1 MKFRKAMTA
10 LAMSSAMVMA
20 VPGVLEAKTTSF
32 DDEGVVY
39 YKVEQDGTVKSIAEE
54 DYEAARK
61 EAGSQE
67 QETEVDVSDE
77 SSYSGIIFNGEADG
91 SWYISEDDDRV
102 VMSGGKASVGE
113 TTEED
118 TTVMTQGG
126 ENESGAVYFQ
136 SVENSADAY
145 GTYSTKEE
153 AKRIKEYGEAGI
165 TQDDDGSWMWEGQ
178 KVRIL
183 LDDDGSIYMSN
194 ADQKKENGVY
204 LYVERNESGEIKK
217 VNAVDA
223 KEILEELAL
232 CDAQKDEGE

>member
-32 DDEGVVY
+32 EDEGVVY

-165 TQDDDGSWMWEGQ
+165 TQDDDGSWMWESQ

-183 LDDDGSIYMSN
+183 LDDDGSIYISN

-232 CDAQKDEGE
+232 CDAQKDE

>member
-32 DDEGVVY
+32 EDEGVVY

-223 KEILEELAL
+223 KEILEELSL
-232 CDAQKDEGE
+232 CDAQKDE

>member
-1 MKFRKAMTA
+1 MKFRKAMMA
-10 LAMSSAMVMA
+10 LAMGSAMMMA
-20 VPGVLEAKTTSF
+20 VPGVLEAKTMSF

-102 VMSGGKASVGE
+102 VMSGGKASVGG

-194 ADQKKENGVY
+194 ADQEKENGVY
-204 LYVERNESGEIKK
+204 LYVERNESGEIKN

-232 CDAQKDEGE
+232 CDAQKDE

>member
-20 VPGVLEAKTTSF
+20 VPGVLEAKTMSF

-39 YKVEQDGTVKSIAEE
+39 YKVEQDGTVKSITEE

-165 TQDDDGSWMWEGQ
+165 TQDDDGSWMWESQ

-232 CDAQKDEGE
+232 CDAQKDE

>member
-32 DDEGVVY
+32 EDEGVVY

-91 SWYISEDDDRV
+91 SWYISEADDRV

-232 CDAQKDEGE
+232 CDAQKDE

>member
-1 MKFRKAMTA
+1 
-10 LAMSSAMVMA
+10 MVMT
-20 VPGVLEAKTTSF
+20 VPGVLEAKTASF
-32 DDEGVVY
+32 DDGGVTY
-39 YKVEQDGTVKSIAEE
+39 YKVERDGTVKSITEE
-54 DYEAARK
+54 DYEAAREK
-61 EAGSQE
+61 AASEDM
-67 QETEVDVSDE
+67 ETEMEVDASDE
-77 SSYSGIIFNGEADG
+77 SSYSGIVFNGEADG
-91 SWYISEDDDRV
+91 SWYITEEDDKTV
-102 VMSGGKASVGE
+102 LSEGNASDD

-153 AKRIKEYGEAGI
+153 AKRIKEYGKAGI

-232 CDAQKDEGE
+232 CDAQKDE

>member
-32 DDEGVVY
+32 EDEGVVY

-102 VMSGGKASVGE
+102 VMSGGKVSVGE

-165 TQDDDGSWMWEGQ
+165 TQDDDGSWMWRSQ

-232 CDAQKDEGE
+232 CDAQKDE

>member
-1 MKFRKAMTA
+1 MKFRKAMMA
-10 LAMSSAMVMA
+10 LAMSSTMAMT

-32 DDEGVVY
+32 EDEGVVY

-102 VMSGGKASVGE
+102 VMSGGKASVGG

-153 AKRIKEYGEAGI
+153 AKRIKEYGKAGI

-232 CDAQKDEGE
+232 CDAQKDE

>member
-32 DDEGVVY
+32 EDEGVVY

-217 VNAVDA
+217 VSAVDA

-232 CDAQKDEGE
+232 CDAQKDE

>member
-223 KEILEELAL
+223 EEILEELAL
-232 CDAQKDEGE
+232 CVAQKDE

>member
-1 MKFRKAMTA
+1 MKFRKAMMA
-10 LAMSSAMVMA
+10 LAMSSTMVMT

-32 DDEGVVY
+32 DDGGVTY

-217 VNAVDA
+217 VNAVAA

-232 CDAQKDEGE
+232 SDAQKDE

>member
-1 MKFRKAMTA
+1 MKFRKAMMA
-10 LAMSSAMVMA
+10 LAMSSTMVMT

-32 DDEGVVY
+32 DDGGVTY
-39 YKVEQDGTVKSIAEE
+39 YKVEQDGTVKSITEE

-77 SSYSGIIFNGEADG
+77 SSYSGIVFNGEADG

-136 SVENSADAY
+136 SVENGKDAY

-194 ADQKKENGVY
+194 ADQEKENGVY
-204 LYVERNESGEIKK
+204 LYVERNESGEIKN

-232 CDAQKDEGE
+232 CDAQKDE

>member
-32 DDEGVVY
+32 DDGGVTY

-153 AKRIKEYGEAGI
+153 AKRIKEYGEVGI

-232 CDAQKDEGE
+232 CDAQKDE

>member
-10 LAMSSAMVMA
+10 LAMSSAMAMA

-32 DDEGVVY
+32 DDGGVTY

-102 VMSGGKASVGE
+102 VMSGGKASVGG

-232 CDAQKDEGE
+232 CDAQKDE

>member
-32 DDEGVVY
+32 DDGGVTY

-102 VMSGGKASVGE
+102 VMSGGKASVGG

-153 AKRIKEYGEAGI
+153 AKRIKEYGKAGI

-232 CDAQKDEGE
+232 CDAQKDE

>member
-1 MKFRKAMTA
+1 MKFRKAMMA
-10 LAMSSAMVMA
+10 LAMSSTMVMT

-32 DDEGVVY
+32 DDGGVTY
-39 YKVEQDGTVKSIAEE
+39 YKVEQDGTVKSITEE

-67 QETEVDVSDE
+67 QETEMDVSDE

-102 VMSGGKASVGE
+102 VLSGGKASVGE

-145 GTYSTKEE
+145 GTYGTKEE

-165 TQDDDGSWMWEGQ
+165 TQNDDGSWMWEGQ

-232 CDAQKDEGE
+232 CDAQKDE

>member
-1 MKFRKAMTA
+1 MKFRKAMMA
-10 LAMSSAMVMA
+10 LAMSSTMAMT

-32 DDEGVVY
+32 DDGGVTY

-204 LYVERNESGEIKK
+204 LYVERNESGEIKN

-232 CDAQKDEGE
+232 CDAQKDE

>member
-1 MKFRKAMTA
+1 MKFRKAMMA

-32 DDEGVVY
+32 EDEGVVY

-102 VMSGGKASVGE
+102 VMSGGKASAGE

-153 AKRIKEYGEAGI
+153 AKRSKEYGEAGI

-232 CDAQKDEGE
+232 CDAQKDE

>member
-1 MKFRKAMTA
+1 MKFRKAMMA
-10 LAMSSAMVMA
+10 LAMSSTMAMT

-32 DDEGVVY
+32 DDGGVTY

-102 VMSGGKASVGE
+102 VMSGGKASAGE

-153 AKRIKEYGEAGI
+153 AKRSKEYGEAGI

-194 ADQKKENGVY
+194 ADQEKENGVY
-204 LYVERNESGEIKK
+204 LYVERNESGEIKN

-232 CDAQKDEGE
+232 CDAQKDE

>member
-1 MKFRKAMTA
+1 
-10 LAMSSAMVMA
+10 
-20 VPGVLEAKTTSF
+20 
-32 DDEGVVY
+32 
-39 YKVEQDGTVKSIAEE
+39 
-54 DYEAARK
+54 
-61 EAGSQE
+61 
-67 QETEVDVSDE
+67 
-77 SSYSGIIFNGEADG
+77 
-91 SWYISEDDDRV
+91 
-102 VMSGGKASVGE
+102 
-113 TTEED
+113 
-118 TTVMTQGG
+118 MTQGG

-153 AKRIKEYGEAGI
+153 AKRIKEYGEVGI

-194 ADQKKENGVY
+194 ADQEKENGVY
-204 LYVERNESGEIKK
+204 LYVERNESGEIKN

-232 CDAQKDEGE
+232 CDAQKDE

>member
-32 DDEGVVY
+32 EDEGVVY

-102 VMSGGKASVGE
+102 VMSGGKVSVGE

-165 TQDDDGSWMWEGQ
+165 TQDDDGSWMWESQ

-232 CDAQKDEGE
+232 CDAQKDE

>member
-32 DDEGVVY
+32 EDEGVVY

-102 VMSGGKASVGE
+102 AMSGGKASVGE

-165 TQDDDGSWMWEGQ
+165 TQDDDGSWMWESQ

-232 CDAQKDEGE
+232 CDAQKDE

>member
-1 MKFRKAMTA
+1 
-10 LAMSSAMVMA
+10 MA

-32 DDEGVVY
+32 EDEGVVY

-232 CDAQKDEGE
+232 CDAQKDE

>member
-32 DDEGVVY
+32 EDEGVVY

-77 SSYSGIIFNGEADG
+77 NSYSGIIFNGEADG

-165 TQDDDGSWMWEGQ
+165 TQDDDGSWMWESQ

-232 CDAQKDEGE
+232 CDAQKDE

>member
-1 MKFRKAMTA
+1 MKFRKAMMA
-10 LAMSSAMVMA
+10 LAMSSTMAMT

-32 DDEGVVY
+32 DDGGVTY

-153 AKRIKEYGEAGI
+153 AKRIKEYGKAGI
-165 TQDDDGSWMWEGQ
+165 TQEDDGSWMWEGQ

-183 LDDDGSIYMSN
+183 LDDDGNIYMSN

-232 CDAQKDEGE
+232 CDAQKDE

>member
-32 DDEGVVY
+32 EDEGVVY

-165 TQDDDGSWMWEGQ
+165 TQDDDGSWMWESQ

-223 KEILEELAL
+223 KEILGELAL
-232 CDAQKDEGE
+232 CDAQKDE

>member
-32 DDEGVVY
+32 EDEGVVY

-153 AKRIKEYGEAGI
+153 AKRIKEYVEAGI

-194 ADQKKENGVY
+194 ANQKKENGVY

-232 CDAQKDEGE
+232 CDAQKDE

>member
-32 DDEGVVY
+32 EDEGVVY

-91 SWYISEDDDRV
+91 SWYISEADDRV

-126 ENESGAVYFQ
+126 ENESGVVYFQ

-232 CDAQKDEGE
+232 CDAQKDE

>member
-1 MKFRKAMTA
+1 MKFRKAMMA
-10 LAMSSAMVMA
+10 LAMSSTMVMA
-20 VPGVLEAKTTSF
+20 VPGGLEAKTTSF
-32 DDEGVVY
+32 EDEGVVY

-102 VMSGGKASVGE
+102 VMSGGKASVGG

-232 CDAQKDEGE
+232 CDAQKDE

>member
-32 DDEGVVY
+32 EDEGVVY

-204 LYVERNESGEIKK
+204 LYVERNESGEIKR

-232 CDAQKDEGE
+232 CDAQKDE

>member
-20 VPGVLEAKTTSF
+20 VLGVLEAKTTSF
-32 DDEGVVY
+32 EDEGVVY

-102 VMSGGKASVGE
+102 VMSGGKASVGG

-126 ENESGAVYFQ
+126 ENKSGAVYFQ

-194 ADQKKENGVY
+194 ADQEKENGVY
-204 LYVERNESGEIKK
+204 LYVERNESGEIKN

-232 CDAQKDEGE
+232 CDAQKDE

>member
-1 MKFRKAMTA
+1 MKFRKAMMA
-10 LAMSSAMVMA
+10 LAMSSTMAMT

-32 DDEGVVY
+32 DDGGVTY

-194 ADQKKENGVY
+194 ADQEKENGVY
-204 LYVERNESGEIKK
+204 LYVERNESGEIKN

-232 CDAQKDEGE
+232 CDAQKDE

>member
-1 MKFRKAMTA
+1 MKFRKAMMA
-10 LAMSSAMVMA
+10 LAMSSTMAMT

-32 DDEGVVY
+32 DDGGVTY

-102 VMSGGKASVGE
+102 VMSGGKASVGG

-136 SVENSADAY
+136 SVENCADAY

-194 ADQKKENGVY
+194 ADQEKENGVY
-204 LYVERNESGEIKK
+204 LYVERNESGEIKN

-232 CDAQKDEGE
+232 CDAQKDE

>member
-32 DDEGVVY
+32 DDGGVTY
-39 YKVEQDGTVKSIAEE
+39 YKVEQDGTVKSIAED

-102 VMSGGKASVGE
+102 VMSGGKASAGE

-153 AKRIKEYGEAGI
+153 AKRSKEYGEAGI

-232 CDAQKDEGE
+232 CDAQKDE

>member
-32 DDEGVVY
+32 DDGGVTY

-77 SSYSGIIFNGEADG
+77 SSYSGIVFNGEADG

-153 AKRIKEYGEAGI
+153 AKRIKEYGKAGI

-232 CDAQKDEGE
+232 CDAQKDE